1 MSKKILYVDMDSV
14 LVDFAGG
21 IDALDEETKAEFKE
35 RLDEVPDIFG
45 KMKPIRGAVETYER
59 LSKKFNAFILS
70 TAPWENETAW
80 SDKIIWVRKYLGEVA
95 HKRLIL
101 SHHKELNR
109 GHFLIDDRY
118 NNGAVEFEGEWIQFA
133 TEEFPGW
140 AAVERYLAHKD

>member
-35 RLDEVPDIFG
+35 RLDE
-45 KMKPIRGAVETYER
+45 
-59 LSKKFNAFILS
+59 
-70 TAPWENETAW
+70 
-80 SDKIIWVRKYLGEVA
+80 VRKYLGEVA